1 MINVLAML
9 VSLSQPVADIPTIVV
24 TPQDQSALNQ
34 QAIQA
39 IAFMDGYFQHLSGP
53 DVLSEFQHDYADYI
67 SYFSKMKRKDEV
79 LREKAGFVRRWPQRS
94 YRPRQSSI
102 QVACRMLNGEH
113 VCAVSGLV
121 DFNCRSAER
130 HAVSS
135 GVAHFVAQI
144 WFDGDHPMLIGEQST
159 VIG

>member
-1 MINVLAML
+1 MLSVLAML
-9 VSLSQPVADIPTIVV
+9 VTLSQPVADIPTIVV
-24 TPQDQSALNQ
+24 TPQDHSALNQ

-39 IAFMDGYFQHLSGP
+39 ITFMDAYFQHLSGP
-53 DVLSEFQHDYADYI
+53 DVLSQFQHDYADYI
-67 SYFSKMKRKDEV
+67 SYFSKVKRKDEV

-94 YRPRQSSI
+94 YRPRQRSI
-102 QVACRMLNGEH
+102 QVVCEILKGEH

-121 DFNCRSAER
+121 DFDCRSPER

-135 GVAHFVAQI
+135 GVAHFLAQI
-144 WFDGDHPMLIGEQST
+144 WFDGDHPEIIGENSS